1 MGLCALFGLLF
12 CFLAFHREGVW
23 TAYTPQDVARWQSKA
38 AAKGTETGAP
48 HLTPGYHPLAVS
60 QATSIP
66 VATRRKAAQVLEL
79 SEVA

>member
-23 TAYTPQDVARWQSKA
+23 TAYTPQDVARWHPQA
-38 AAKGTETGAP
+38 GAEGTELCAP
-48 HLTPGYHPLAVS
+48 RLTPCCHPLAVS

-66 VATRRKAAQVLEL
+66 VATRRKADQVLEL
-79 SEVA
+79 AEVT